1 MTGGQRQSWPAGRA
15 VLSVVIASVAL
26 RLALG
31 WLSMTFP
38 SDLEWI
44 AAGLALE
51 GAVAVLAWYVIK
63 WVSAGLRRRRPSP

>member
-1 MTGGQRQSWPAGRA
+1 
-15 VLSVVIASVAL
+15 
-26 RLALG
+26 
-31 WLSMTFP
+31 MTFP